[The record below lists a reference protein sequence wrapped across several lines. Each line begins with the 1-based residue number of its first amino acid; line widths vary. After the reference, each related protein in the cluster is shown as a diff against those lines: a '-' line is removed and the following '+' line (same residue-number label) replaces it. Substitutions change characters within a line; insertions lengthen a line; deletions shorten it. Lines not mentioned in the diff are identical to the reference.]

1 MIDDSQLDLW
11 LTPLGWDDPYPYFH
25 QLRERDPVR
34 FVPWGPFW
42 ALSRHEDV
50 EAAFSDPR
58 LSSARPRAS
67 FQQKVPEAEFPSLQ
81 ALGDYLF
88 EFMMWMDPP
97 AHTRQRSLVQKAFT
111 PRALEGI
118 RPHARQ
124 FVRQQLAKAEGGQVF
139 DWTGKIARPLPAK
152 LILDLLGVPE
162 EGHAPV
168 QSCAD
173 AISEFLG
180 TFGEMMP
187 GHITQLYRRV
197 EACAEYL
204 LPVVR
209 ERRASPRDDL
219 LSALVAAR
227 DGGDSLTDRE
237 VIVITAILLVAG
249 YETTTNLLSNGM
261 AALLRHE
268 DQLALLRREPS
279 RLPAAIE
286 EMLRYDP
293 PVQMIARFANVE
305 LELGGKTIDKD
316 SWVLLLLAAANRD
329 PARFPDP
336 DRFDITRPSARHFSF
351 GVARHFCAG
360 AMLARLEAQE
370 TFAEALERFS
380 RWELVPER
388 TQRRPNPGLRGFDEL
403 GVRFEV

>member
-11 LTPLGWDDPYPYFH
+11 LTPMGWDDPYPYFH

-42 ALSRHEDV
+42 VLSRREDV
-50 EAAFSDPR
+50 EAAFTDPR
-58 LSSARPRAS
+58 LSSVRPRDS
-67 FQQKVPEAEFPSLQ
+67 FQQKVPEAELPALRK
-81 ALGDYLF
+81 LGDYLF

-97 AHTRQRSLVQKAFT
+97 AHTRQRALVQKAFT
-111 PRALEGI
+111 PRALEGL
-118 RPHARQ
+118 RPHVRH
-124 FVRQQLAKAEGGQVF
+124 FVRQQLAKAEAGGVF
-139 DWTGKIARPLPAK
+139 DWAGEIARPLPAK
-152 LILDLLGVPE
+152 VILDLLGVPE
-162 EGHAPV
+162 EGHEPV
-168 QSCAD
+168 RACAG
-173 AISEFLG
+173 AVSEFLG

-187 GHITQLYRRV
+187 GRITELYGRV
-197 EACAEYL
+197 EACGEYL
-204 LPVVR
+204 LPIVA

-227 DGGDSLTDRE
+227 DGDSSLTDRE
-237 VIVITAILLVAG
+237 IVVITAMLLVAG

-261 AALLRHE
+261 AALLRHD
-268 DQLALLRREPS
+268 DQRELLRREPA
-279 RLPAAIE
+279 RLPAAVE

-293 PVQMIARFANVE
+293 PVQLIARFATE
-305 LELGGKTIDKD
+305 ALELGGKAIDKD

-329 PARFPDP
+329 PARFADP
-336 DRFDITRPSARHFSF
+336 DRFDITRPAARHLSF

-370 TFAEALERFS
+370 AFAEALERFS
-380 RWELVPER
+380 RWESAPER